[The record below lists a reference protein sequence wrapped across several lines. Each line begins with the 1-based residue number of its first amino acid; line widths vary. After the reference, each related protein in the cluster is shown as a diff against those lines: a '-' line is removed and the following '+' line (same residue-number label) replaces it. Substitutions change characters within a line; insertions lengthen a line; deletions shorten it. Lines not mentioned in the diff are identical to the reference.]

1 MRSKLAKFTSKQNSG
16 IPAISATAA
25 ISQGGD
31 LHGYTLAE
39 LEEAAHPDEWQEV
52 KGNTEVIEAFALS
65 LREGQQASE
74 GTPPERWTGEAT
86 CRRCGTISV
95 PPFMAGQTISSCRF
109 CSPEK
114 RVLAGRARSAGIKRA
129 I

>member
-16 IPAISATAA
+16 IPAIPATSA

-31 LHGYTLAE
+31 LHGYTLPE
-39 LEEAAHPDEWQEV
+39 LQEAAHPDEWQEV

-65 LREGQQASE
+65 LRESRQASE

-86 CRRCGTISV
+86 CSRCGTISV
-95 PPFMAGQTISSCRF
+95 PPFMAGLTISSCRF
-109 CSPEK
+109 CSPDEW
-114 RVLAGRARSAGIKRA
+114 VLAGRSHTASKERA